1 VPDTEAS
8 PSDEGDPDPKAV
20 EASAPKEPDAV
31 TAEVAELQATI
42 KGLEAELARLSDASG
57 PGDHGVVDLDDERVL
72 QDVGIYRYHH
82 PLETAAAYQD
92 RLRDLQDRIRA
103 EVKSGA
109 AIDVSDMFTFNNSLA
124 RGRKMTADLSK
135 LMLRAYNAEADN
147 AVRALRAGNV
157 LTATNRLAKSR
168 DAIARLGSMM
178 EMKISDSFHALRIE
192 ELELTADW
200 LMRAQEEREAAREE
214 RERLREERKAEK
226 ELAAERERLDKERAH
241 IANAL
246 VTVAGSGDT
255 TAAEELQAKL
265 DLIDTAIKHNDF
277 RTANIRAGYV
287 YVISNR
293 GAFGPNMVKIGLT
306 RRLEPMDRIREL
318 GDASVPFRFDVHA
331 LFFSEDAV
339 TLETE
344 LHQAFEN
351 RRVNH
356 VNLRREFF
364 FASPEEIRSV
374 LLDKL
379 GNLLEFN
386 DRPEATEYHQSRSL
400 WPESVRSSATP

>member
-1 VPDTEAS
+1 VPDAAEA
-8 PSDEGDPDPKAV
+8 PTDEVDSNPNGAQTGTPGQLAAANDEV
-20 EASAPKEPDAV
+20 EELR
-31 TAEVAELQATI
+31 AEVRR
-42 KGLEAELARLSDASG
+42 LEEELAQLRNAPDSTG
-57 PGDHGVVDLDDERVL
+57 QGVVELDDERVL

-92 RLRDLQDRIRA
+92 RLRDLQDRIKD

-109 AIDVSDMFTFNNSLA
+109 AIDASDMFTFNNSLA

-168 DAIARLGSMM
+168 EAIARLGSMM
-178 EMKISDSFHALRIE
+178 EMKISDSFHALRVE

-200 LMRAQEEREAAREE
+200 LMKVQEEREAAREE

-241 IANAL
+241 NANAL
-246 VTVAGSGDT
+246 TTVMGNGDSA
-255 TAAEELQAKL
+255 AAEELQAKL
-265 DLIDTAIKHNDF
+265 DLLDTAIEQNDF

-306 RRLEPMDRIREL
+306 RRLDPMDRIREL

-339 TLETE
+339 SLEDE
-344 LHQAFEN
+344 LHQAFES

-364 FASPEEIRSV
+364 FASPEEIRTV
-374 LLDKL
+374 LLEKL
-379 GNLLEFN
+379 GNLLEFT

-400 WPESVRSSATP
+400 WPESVVNV